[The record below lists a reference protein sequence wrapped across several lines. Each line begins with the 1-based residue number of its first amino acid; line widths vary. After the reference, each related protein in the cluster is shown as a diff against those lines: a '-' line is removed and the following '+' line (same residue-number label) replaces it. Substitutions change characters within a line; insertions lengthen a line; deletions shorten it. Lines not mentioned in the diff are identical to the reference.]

1 MSTEEQN
8 RPEAADEA
16 RAQEDVQADAA
27 QEQVE
32 TGTDLEAR
40 LEQARGEAQEN
51 WDKLLRT
58 QAELENQRRRHERDV
73 ENAHK
78 YALERFSQA
87 LLPVKDSL
95 EMGLSAMAEGV
106 EQVEKL
112 REGTELTLKM
122 LADVMEKFGISEVDP
137 AGEPFNPELHQAMA
151 MQQSDAQ
158 APNTV
163 LHVMQKGYLLN
174 DRLIRPAMVVVAK
187 AGESGDS
194 GEKVDEQA

>member
-8 RPEAADEA
+8 RPEAADEERPA
-16 RAQEDVQADAA
+16 EEVQAEAA
-27 QEQVE
+27 EGPAE
-32 TGTDLEAR
+32 AGTDLEAR
-40 LEQARGEAQEN
+40 LDEARREAQEN
-51 WDKLLRT
+51 WEKLLRT

-95 EMGLSAMAEGV
+95 EMGLSAMEEGA

-151 MQQSDAQ
+151 MQESGAQ

-194 GEKVDEQA
+194 DETADEQA

>member
-1 MSTEEQN
+1 MSKEEQN
-8 RPEAADEA
+8 RPETEA
-16 RAQEDVQADAA
+16 RPGEEVQTEAEATP
-27 QEQVE
+27 VE
-32 TGTDLEAR
+32 ASPDLEAQ
-40 LEQARGEAQEN
+40 LEEARREAQDN
-51 WDKLLRT
+51 WDKLLRA
-58 QAELENQRRRHERDV
+58 QAELDNQRRRHERDV

-95 EMGLSAMAEGV
+95 EMGLSAMSEGG

-122 LADVMEKFGISEVDP
+122 LGDVMEKFGISELDP

-151 MQQSDAQ
+151 MQESSAQ

-187 AGESGDS
+187 AGQS
-194 GEKVDEQA
+194 GEKLDEQA

>member
-1 MSTEEQN
+1 MSKEEQN
-8 RPEAADEA
+8 KPESADQAHPAEGVQTDAAEESVETTPELEAELEEA
-16 RAQEDVQADAA
+16 RRQAQD
-27 QEQVE
+27 
-32 TGTDLEAR
+32 
-40 LEQARGEAQEN
+40 N
-51 WDKLLRT
+51 WEKLLRA
-58 QAELENQRRRHERDV
+58 QAELENQSRRHQRDV

-78 YALERFSQA
+78 YALERFSSA

-95 EMGLSAMAEGV
+95 EMGLAAMAEGS
-106 EQVEKL
+106 EQVDKL

-122 LADVMEKFGISEVDP
+122 LGDVMEKFGISELDP

-151 MQQSDAQ
+151 MQESSAQ

-187 AGESGDS
+187 AGEA
-194 GEKVDEQA
+194 GENLNDKA